1 MPVQGQ
7 NFDFYLR
14 FEGYELQIKYH
25 FIYKSRDLMWCP
37 ALFIYPEI

>member
-14 FEGYELQIKYH
+14 FDGYELQIKYH
-25 FIYKSRDLMWCP
+25 SFKAVYIANKTEHNIKSLDL
-37 ALFIYPEI
+37 